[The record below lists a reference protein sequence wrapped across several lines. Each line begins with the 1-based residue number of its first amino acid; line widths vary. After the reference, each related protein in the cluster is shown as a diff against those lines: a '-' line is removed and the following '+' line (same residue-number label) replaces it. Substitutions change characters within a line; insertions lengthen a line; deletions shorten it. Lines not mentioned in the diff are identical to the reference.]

1 MEEKKNKKMN
11 GVEPANKNV
20 EWSKPEIRVEE
31 KWGKKTFL
39 SHRAGEQTCCPVHG
53 NWQAGLSDNGHPTIS
68 LEIQTHCRGAGRWG
82 VGQILWDEA
91 EGKKKKNKRSA
102 LSWSIIRSIIRSI
115 ILV

>member
-1 MEEKKNKKMN
+1 M
-11 GVEPANKNV
+11 
-20 EWSKPEIRVEE
+20 
-31 KWGKKTFL
+31 GKKTFF
-39 SHRAGEQTCCPVHG
+39 SHRAGEQTCCPVHE
-53 NWQAGLSDNGHPTIS
+53 NRQAGLSDNGHPTIS

-115 ILV
+115 IFGVAKYSNHVWL